1 MPRTPNLEL
10 HALWRERI
18 DRQVHSGLTIARFC
32 ARERLALAT
41 FQSWK
46 RRLRLIPL
54 ADRHPSPAAPLAFL
68 PVTVRVRQ
76 DAPSEPLAL
85 AIEADFPNGV
95 RLRIPTTDTRLA
107 CRLIHALARA
117 RTDAG
122 GARC

>member
-1 MPRTPNLEL
+1 
-10 HALWRERI
+10 
-18 DRQVHSGLTIARFC
+18 
-32 ARERLALAT
+32 LAT

-54 ADRHPSPAAPLAFL
+54 ADRHPSPAAPPAFL

-76 DAPSEPLAL
+76 DAPSEPLA
-85 AIEADFPNGV
+85 IEADFPNGV
-95 RLRIPTTDTRLA
+95 RLRIPTTDARLA
-107 CRLIHALARA
+107 CRLIHAVARA